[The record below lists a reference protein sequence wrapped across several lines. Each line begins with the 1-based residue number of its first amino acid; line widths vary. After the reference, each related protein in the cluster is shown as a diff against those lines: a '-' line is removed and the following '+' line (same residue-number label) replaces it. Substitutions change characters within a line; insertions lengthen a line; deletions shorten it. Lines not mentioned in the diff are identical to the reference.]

1 MRTQSYLQKTCDYL
15 DTHLYQDIRLSEVS
29 QQVGCAT
36 SHLQR
41 QFKKSYDMTIGQY
54 IRYARLK
61 RAAYFVLYRQEMSL
75 LEIALTVQFQSAA
88 GFSRA
93 FRHYFGI
100 SPSQVRSLPAFH
112 PDIAVF
118 RQRLTDR
125 IGRAMTPKHFSIED
139 ISYQE
144 MPEVSLIA
152 LRHSGDIRH
161 MDTTIQTFIK
171 WRQQQKLSAQS
182 YETYNLFYQDPG
194 KTPPAQFFMDL
205 AVDPKQRQ
213 PDLLPGMSRISLP
226 AGTYLSYRHCGT
238 EAALSDV
245 IGHISAY
252 CQSLSGWR
260 VVDFPLCLKRHRFF
274 PDVAETEAET
284 EILILLEKE

>member
-1 MRTQSYLQKTCDYL
+1 MLDQSYLQKTCDYL
-15 DTHLYQDIRLSEVS
+15 DEHLYQDIRLSEVS
-29 QQVGCAT
+29 QKVGCT
-36 SHLQR
+36 PSHLQR

-75 LEIALTVQFQSAA
+75 LEVALSVQFQSAA

-100 SPSQVRSLPAFH
+100 SPSQLRLLPSSH
-112 PDIAVF
+112 PDVEIF
-118 RQRLTDR
+118 RNRLQDR
-125 IGRAMTPKHFSIED
+125 IGRAMSPKNFSTED
-139 ISYQE
+139 ISYKDLSQIN
-144 MPEVSLIA
+144 LIA
-152 LRHSGDIRH
+152 LRHSGDIRK
-161 MDTTIQTFIK
+161 MDETIQTFIK
-171 WRQQQKLSAQS
+171 WRQQHKLSAQH

-194 KTPPAQFFMDL
+194 QTPSDQFYMDL

-213 PDLLPGMSRISLP
+213 PDLLADMSKTLLP
-226 AGTYLSYRHCGT
+226 AGTYLSYLHCGT

-245 IGHISAY
+245 IGHMSAY
-252 CQSLSGWR
+252 CQTLSGWR
-260 VVDFPLCLKRHRFF
+260 TADFPLCLKRHRFF